1 MAKNSPTNCASI
13 PASHGAAGPVL
24 LFDGHA
30 YAYRA
35 FHAIRSLNAPGG
47 EPTNAIF
54 GFIKMFTKA
63 RAQVAPARV
72 GVIWDGGLAAQR
84 LELLPAYKAQR
95 PPMPEALEQQLD
107 EIVAWLRASGV
118 FSFCADGV
126 EADDCIAAL
135 ARCAEAARWRVI
147 IASSDKDF
155 MQLVSDAIGLLNPND
170 KSETLWGAAEVR
182 ARTGVEPR
190 QIVDWLSLI
199 GDSVDNIGGVPGV
212 GPKTAAELLQ
222 RFGSL
227 DQIYRRL
234 GEVHSERLRT
244 LLGAHEVAVRRNR
257 ELIRLNETLPAGC
270 QLEMLGPQPAD
281 TEALRELYQRWGF
294 RTLLRE
300 LEEQPARQT
309 QLL

>member
-1 MAKNSPTNCASI
+1 VAELSPSDSGIA
-13 PASHGAAGPVL
+13 PASDHAAGRL
-24 LFDGHA
+24 LLVDGHA

-54 GFIKMFTKA
+54 GFIKMFNKA
-63 RAQVAPARV
+63 RAQVRPDRV

-84 LELLPAYKAQR
+84 LDLLPAYKAQR
-95 PPMPEALEQQLD
+95 PPMPEALERQLD
-107 EIVAWLRASGV
+107 EIVAWLRASGI
-118 FSFCADGV
+118 FSFCGDGV

-135 ARCAEAARWRVI
+135 ARRAEAERWRVV

-155 MQLVSDAIGLLNPND
+155 MQLVSDAIGLMNPND
-170 KSETLWGAAEVR
+170 KTETIWGMAEVR

-199 GDSVDNIGGVPGV
+199 GDAADNIAGVPGV
-212 GPKTAAELLQ
+212 GPKTAADLLQ
-222 RFGSL
+222 RFGSVDAL
-227 DQIYRRL
+227 YERL
-234 GEVHSERLRT
+234 AEVASERLRS
-244 LLGAHEVAVRRNR
+244 LLAAHEVAVRRNR
-257 ELIRLNETLPAGC
+257 ELIRLHETLPPGC
-270 QLEMLGPQPAD
+270 DLPQLQPQPANPD
-281 TEALRELYQRWGF
+281 ALRELYQRWGF

-300 LEEQPARQT
+300 LEEQSSPQA